1 MFDIKFQPENYF
13 SGESTS
19 VTLVRLHYPESTWGE
34 QISIYAHLLEGKISF
49 EVIDFYG
56 NEYLV
61 YPGSTWDPLSFEDM
75 IYLIEGMQVN
85 QDAAEGNIPL
95 VLDGIPEAES
105 DFYPDLKKYFD
116 DKRKSFGLD

>member
-1 MFDIKFQPENYF
+1 MFDFKFQPENYF

>member
-1 MFDIKFQPENYF
+1 MIDFKFQPENYF

-19 VTLVRLHYPESTWGE
+19 VILVRLHYPESTWGE

-61 YPGSTWDPLSFEDM
+61 YPSSTWEPLSFEDM

-85 QDAAEGNIPL
+85 QDSFEGNIPL

>member
-1 MFDIKFQPENYF
+1 MIDFKFQPENYF

-19 VTLVRLHYPESTWGE
+19 VILVRLHYPESTWGE

-61 YPGSTWDPLSFEDM
+61 YPSGTWEPLSFEDM

-85 QDAAEGNIPL
+85 QDSFEGNIPL